1 MKNCKNCFWYDKCED
16 RCDDDIE
23 VDCDYYE
30 PLDDEEIAIEE
41 YEKVNTRYE
50 FLSNQK
56 EDLLKA
62 KASL

>member
-16 RCDDDIE
+16 RCDNYIE

-41 YEKVNTRYE
+41 YEKD
-50 FLSNQK
+50 LK
-56 EDLLKA
+56 ERAQLYQELIDEQNG
-62 KASL
+62 

>member
-30 PLDDEEIAIEE
+30 PLDDEEITIEE
-41 YEKVNTRYE
+41 YEKD
-50 FLSNQK
+50 LK
-56 EDLLKA
+56 ERAQVYQELIDEQNG
-62 KASL
+62 

>member
-41 YEKVNTRYE
+41 YEKD
-50 FLSNQK
+50 LK
-56 EDLLKA
+56 ERAQAYQELIDKQNG
-62 KASL
+62 

>member
-41 YEKVNTRYE
+41 YEKDLKERAQAY
-50 FLSNQK
+50 QK
-56 EDLLKA
+56 LIDKQNG
-62 KASL
+62 

>member
-23 VDCDYYE
+23 ADCDYYE

-41 YEKVNTRYE
+41 YEKD
-50 FLSNQK
+50 LK
-56 EDLLKA
+56 ERAQAYQELIDEQNG
-62 KASL
+62 